1 MVRNIWRERGY
12 RMLWGRR
19 QWCLALAAALVG
31 CGGREARDEAVV
43 ASGTEPKAAS
53 QGVVFVGFD
62 ASPPLVE
69 ALAEGTL
76 QGVVVQNPFE
86 MGERAVRV
94 LVDHLQARPVE
105 ATISTGETMVTPQNM
120 NDAAIRPLLQPPK
133 LEHSADANPSG
144 KKAKT
149 YRVMVIPKGTT
160 HEHWK
165 SIHAGAAHA
174 AEALGN
180 VEIIWK
186 GPQKEDDRTE
196 QIALVQTAAQTQ
208 VDGIVLAPLDAE
220 ALVPPVEEAAAKGIP
235 VVIIDSALRSKK
247 PISYVATDNYHGG
260 VLAAER
266 LAELL
271 DGRGAILLLRYMVG
285 SASTEEREKGF
296 TDTIAKY
303 PGITYVSNDQYAGA
317 TSDTAQKTAQSL
329 VTRFRGR
336 FAGVF
341 CPNESSTSGML
352 RALRE
357 AGLLAPRK

>member
-1 MVRNIWRERGY
+1 MAVT
-12 RMLWGRR
+12 GRTAIV
-19 QWCLALAAALVG
+19 WMGLALILGG
-31 CGGREARDEAVV
+31 CGGGREIQDSAPVSTAK
-43 ASGTEPKAAS
+43 GAAGGAGADR
-53 QGVVFVGFD
+53 GVIFVGFD

-76 QGVVVQNPFE
+76 QGVVVQNPFR
-86 MGERAVRV
+86 MGETAVRV
-94 LVDHLQARPVE
+94 LVDHLRGQEVARSI
-105 ATISTGETMVTPQNM
+105 ATGETLVTPQNM
-120 NDAAIRPLLQPPK
+120 NDPEIKPLLQPPK
-133 LEHSADANPSG
+133 AEHSADANPSG

-149 YRVMVIPKGTT
+149 YRFMVIPKGTT

-165 SIHAGAAHA
+165 SVHAGAAHA
-174 AEALGN
+174 AEELGN
-180 VEIIWK
+180 VEIVWK

-220 ALVPPVEEAAAKGIP
+220 ALVPPVEEAVAKKIP
-235 VVIIDSALRSKK
+235 VVIIDSALRSEQ
-247 PISYVATDNYHGG
+247 PISYVATDNYRGG

-266 LAELL
+266 MAELL
-271 DGRGAILLLRYMVG
+271 GGQGKIILMRYMVG

-296 TDTIAKY
+296 TDTIAKH
-303 PGITYVSNDQYAGA
+303 PGITYVSDDQYAGA

-336 FAGVF
+336 FDGVF